1 MTLSCF
7 CGIIV
12 YADLCAAAFGRYC
25 DNDFVE
31 FDASTRHSSRVLE
44 GLRLFE
50 NERENCMRRYKSNK
64 KTEYSAKKNK
74 RGYTLLELTIVL
86 ALTAIVATMVVSFS
100 TLVSKYNKGS
110 RADYA
115 FFEDCAALKKQ
126 VTQLVSENDVKDKIF
141 GVTGNILT
149 IGEEQVSFSEEGLL
163 KLGESELG
171 KFEAIDGVE
180 FSANDK
186 LIKCTMHYIKD
197 GGASKEVSFVFSLRC
212 GNIISE
218 GAAQND

>member
-1 MTLSCF
+1 
-7 CGIIV
+7 
-12 YADLCAAAFGRYC
+12 
-25 DNDFVE
+25 
-31 FDASTRHSSRVLE
+31 
-44 GLRLFE
+44 
-50 NERENCMRRYKSNK
+50 MRRYKSNK

-126 VTQLVSENDVKDKIF
+126 VTQLVSEEDVLGANFKVD
-141 GVTGNILT
+141 GEILAIT
-149 IGEEQVSFSEEGLL
+149 NAENEKKFTFSEECLL

-218 GAAQND
+218 GAAQNG

>member
-50 NERENCMRRYKSNK
+50 NERENCMRRYNSNK

-100 TLVSKYNKGS
+100 TLVNKYNKGS

-126 VTQLVSENDVKDKIF
+126 VTQLVSENDVKGKSFD
-141 GVTGNILT
+141 VTGNILT
-149 IGEEQVSFSEEGLL
+149 IGEARVSFSEEGLL

-218 GAAQND
+218 GAAQNG